1 MFVLQVSLVTTQ
13 SQSVLTARKYSDNI
27 QQKTEDDL
35 ELTYTE
41 YFNRPDI
48 DGWEIR
54 KGMADLL
61 SRVVPHPEVVK
72 AALRACR
79 RVDDFSL
86 TAR

>member
-27 QQKTEDDL
+27 QQRTEDDL

-61 SRVVPHPEVVK
+61 SRVVPHPEVVT